1 MQVPSAT
8 TFPNGQPFFLSR
20 LKAFAKPLASQQ
32 ASSLVPAVAE
42 SVVQST
48 TLHMT
53 PQVQTLP
60 SQAFDPA
67 TRRIAKFMDVI
78 AGNRTRA
85 MIVEDFF
92 GMGLLR
98 TLVDSS
104 RGFMGGNNHFSPVA
118 GLDRILR
125 EGFSILTDN
134 VMSGIV
140 ANEIGKAHA
149 FPHFANQ
156 YPSRAV
162 LTHVHHH
169 MERLAPFFRE
179 KETPAEGVVQKLS
192 HAITHDIFNHLVKP
206 SSESLSY
213 TSAQESLRERLHE
226 TVSLAL
232 GRTPQPEETFKTKSA
247 ELMHQLGKKEW
258 RIALPQPDGRVAH
271 LPLPTYLEELHSFT
285 QGLRQA
291 MPALHK
297 QHPQLPYWGDVALKY
312 AEQTTRVK
320 DRQLWGIIAGMTA
333 SFVSPALINSF
344 MNHAFHVKGYP
355 AENALKV
362 QKPVQFITSDTR
374 PDTLIPR
381 ETLKEKPA
389 SPTLTPTVPKEAN
402 LQTIPLP
409 SIAKAETIPTLA
421 TLDIPPPEGGSTS
434 DALAG
439 YLGGTTNGVSGQFL
453 ASETT
458 AKPRFGESSTLTGAL
473 PNTQTPAIGSSEA
486 EQANASLPS
495 AELERK
501 YSDSWYTRL
510 LQQGYWGKPLK
521 LSPLLL
527 LPLVP
532 ASGVFN
538 TQELKLYLPQVIRKM
553 LPQQVRDQVGKY
565 TVEYLKST
573 YDFCKNFPHTTQ
585 QQMAGGFALL
595 IMSRLLNSR
604 TPNEFR
610 ERAVDGYGGWGFW
623 ILGTPLLQKYIFGPL
638 ADKTFGS
645 QLMYKGRLRHTDEI
659 KHLMPQGLTQQK
671 TLKANTWVGFTAM
684 MTNVLLLG
692 ILEPYIAA
700 LWTKSQLAKA
710 QDQGKLNA
718 DVTLPSQR

>member
-1 MQVPSAT
+1 MFASVGLSPSASSVHSPSLGLMPKAMT
-8 TFPNGQPFFLSR
+8 VASAVETRIPPVPLR
-20 LKAFAKPLASQQ
+20 L
-32 ASSLVPAVAE
+32 
-42 SVVQST
+42 
-48 TLHMT
+48 
-53 PQVQTLP
+53 
-60 SQAFDPA
+60 DPA
-67 TRRIAKFMDVI
+67 TKRVAGFMNVI

-104 RGFMGGNNHFSPVA
+104 RGFMGGSNQFSPVA

-140 ANEIGKAHA
+140 ATRIGKMHA

-162 LTHVHHH
+162 LTHAHHH
-169 MERLAPFFRE
+169 MKQLVERTRKMEAKPEEAVLQLSHRMADDLFQNLVPPEILTSGHTERIQTSRDAL
-179 KETPAEGVVQKLS
+179 KTMLYQALGKDPQAEG
-192 HAITHDIFNHLVKP
+192 H
-206 SSESLSY
+206 
-213 TSAQESLRERLHE
+213 
-226 TVSLAL
+226 
-232 GRTPQPEETFKTKSA
+232 FKTQAAALMRQLQKSDWH
-247 ELMHQLGKKEW
+247 LN
-258 RIALPQPDGRVAH
+258 IPQPDGRTARMA
-271 LPLPTYLEELHSFT
+271 LPTYLEELHGFV

-291 MPALHK
+291 MPALRQ
-297 QHPQLPYWGDVALKY
+297 QHPNITYFGDMALKY

-320 DRQLWGIIAGMTA
+320 DRQLWGIAAGMTA
-333 SFVSPALINSF
+333 SFLSPALINSF

-362 QKPVQFITSDTR
+362 QKPVSFITGDRR
-374 PDTLIPR
+374 PDTEAHQVAEP
-381 ETLKEKPA
+381 ETLPA
-389 SPTLTPTVPKEAN
+389 NTAVPAR
-402 LQTIPLP
+402 
-409 SIAKAETIPTLA
+409 LA
-421 TLDIPPPEGGSTS
+421 PPPEQVVAPPTPPEK
-434 DALAG
+434 LAH
-439 YLGGTTNGVSGQFL
+439 YLGGTTNGVSGQFMAD
-453 ASETT
+453 ASRGSTPLFGVQ
-458 AKPRFGESSTLTGAL
+458 AQRFGEAVASSSSA
-473 PNTQTPAIGSSEA
+473 PAATSTAVSTATSAPEA
-486 EQANASLPS
+486 LPS

-510 LQQGYWGKPLK
+510 LQQGQWKQAAK
-521 LSPLLL
+521 LAPLLL

-538 TQELKLYLPQVIRKM
+538 TQELKVYLPEMLRKM
-553 LPQQVRDQVGKY
+553 LPQEARQHVGKY
-565 TVEYLKST
+565 TKEYLKST

-623 ILGTPLLQKYIFGPL
+623 ILGTPLLQKYVFGPL

-645 QLMYKGRLRHTDEI
+645 QLMHQGRLRAVDEI
-659 KHLMPQGLTQQK
+659 KHLMPAGSLQQK
-671 TLKANTWVGFTAM
+671 TLKANIWVGFSAM

-700 LWTKSQLAKA
+700 LWTKARLAKDA
-710 QDQGKLNA
+710 QNPVQ
-718 DVTLPSQR
+718 